1 MANKSAYYKSDLG
14 IIKIS
19 YQEKIESIELVDK
32 IDSKNERSKL
42 SDKIFTQ
49 IDKYLKGEVKEFD
62 IYDKLEIKGTDFQQS
77 VWQELIKIPY
87 GETRTYKDIAEK
99 INNPRATR
107 AVGSAIGKNPFL
119 IIIPCHRVIRSD
131 GKMGGFA
138 YGLDVKEKLLYLE
151 KKY

>member
-1 MANKSAYYKSDLG
+1 MTNKSAYYKSDLG

-151 KKY
+151 NKY